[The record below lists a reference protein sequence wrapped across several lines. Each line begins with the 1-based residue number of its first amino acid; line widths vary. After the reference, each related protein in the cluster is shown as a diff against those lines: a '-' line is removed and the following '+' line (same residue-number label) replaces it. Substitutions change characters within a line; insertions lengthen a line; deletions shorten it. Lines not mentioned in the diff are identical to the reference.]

1 MAEQNHLDLHAQL
14 EFRES
19 RQKNR
24 YILMYHSVSS
34 EYKVVNNIIA
44 PVWIRGVEPVKGR
57 LFKVCKVKKM
67 GHGGRPQIRKRI
79 HF

>member
-1 MAEQNHLDLHAQL
+1 MHNWNS
-14 EFRES
+14 ES
-19 RQKNR
+19 HDRKNR
-24 YILMYHSVSS
+24 YILMYHSNTMSSS

-79 HF
+79 KF